1 MKPIPESKQNLELD
15 DTLAR
20 IVKELSSSV
29 VGQFHHYQLLG
40 SSSRLWITPSETG
53 KMDPKVSSDLSLI
66 RVHAGFLGLV
76 PESLRKRA
84 SRSAV

>member
-1 MKPIPESKQNLELD
+1 MKRILESKQSLELD

-20 IVKELSSSV
+20 IVKELSCF
-29 VGQFHHYQLLG
+29 G
-40 SSSRLWITPSETG
+40 LWITPSETS
-53 KMDPKVSSDLSLI
+53 KINPQVPPDLSLI
-66 RVHAGFLGLV
+66 RVHAGFLGFV

>member
-1 MKPIPESKQNLELD
+1 VRFMKRIPESKQNLELN
-15 DTLAR
+15 DTLAK
-20 IVKELSSSV
+20 IVKELSFF
-29 VGQFHHYQLLG
+29 G
-40 SSSRLWITPSETG
+40 LWITPSETS
-53 KMDPKVSSDLSLI
+53 KINSIVSPDLSLI